1 MTIEILKETIVSQA
15 LEIQELKKEVKTLE
29 NNLVYAR
36 LYSDKKIDEKLEIK
50 EHNRHLA
57 NQNADLRKY
66 LKEASDKLK
75 SKTPKQ
81 NEIKPNEEVSGN

>member
-29 NNLVYAR
+29 SNLVYAR

-50 EHNRHLA
+50 EHNNELSIE
-57 NQNADLRKY
+57 NVF
-66 LKEASDKLK
+66 LK
-75 SKTPKQ
+75 KQ
-81 NEIKPNEEVSGN
+81 LEEVRNKLESFKNPKKK

>member
-29 NNLVYAR
+29 SNLVYAR

-50 EHNRHLA
+50 EHNNELSIE
-57 NQNADLRKY
+57 NVF
-66 LKEASDKLK
+66 LK
-75 SKTPKQ
+75 KQ
-81 NEIKPNEEVSGN
+81 LEEVRNKLESFKNPKTK

>member
-29 NNLVYAR
+29 SNLVHSR

-50 EHNRHLA
+50 EHNNELSME
-57 NQNADLRKY
+57 NVF
-66 LKEASDKLK
+66 LK
-75 SKTPKQ
+75 KQ
-81 NEIKPNEEVSGN
+81 LEEVRNKLESFTNPKTK